1 MSIPSDSQ
9 LEQDRANLAKLQADL
24 AAEQASVSEAVKKYE
39 RGQRSG
45 KVSKQLLS
53 EGAYLAKRMA
63 ALKSRYETVIDAQK
77 AHLALQKQAI
87 HGQLEKQH
95 GLLSYGA
102 ANGGLSAELQL
113 LHGCLADYLNA
124 KSDADRASAKKS
136 IHLCWEHST
145 LPRIDGGGKPDT
157 AILDEYESITDP
169 ECSTAFYKRHQEA
182 IQSQLQARIDAAIST
197 LTIPHHAQQQK
208 HSPATNPKRLLGRR
222 HGRGITF
229 R

>member
-1 MSIPSDSQ
+1 M
-9 LEQDRANLAKLQADL
+9 AKLQADL
-24 AAEQASVSEAVKKYE
+24 DAEQASVFEAVKKYE

-45 KVSKQLLS
+45 KASKELVS
-53 EGAYLAKRMA
+53 EGAYLAKRMK
-63 ALKSRYETVIDAQK
+63 ALKSRYDTVLAAQK

-145 LPRIDGGGKPDT
+145 LPKVGPKPDT
-157 AILDEYESITDP
+157 AILDDYERIEDP
-169 ECSTAFYKRHQEA
+169 EESSKFYRENQRA
-182 IQSQLQARIDAAIST
+182 ILVQQQARQDAANQ
-197 LTIPHHAQQQK
+197 P
-208 HSPATNPKRLLGRR
+208 
-222 HGRGITF
+222 
-229 R
+229 